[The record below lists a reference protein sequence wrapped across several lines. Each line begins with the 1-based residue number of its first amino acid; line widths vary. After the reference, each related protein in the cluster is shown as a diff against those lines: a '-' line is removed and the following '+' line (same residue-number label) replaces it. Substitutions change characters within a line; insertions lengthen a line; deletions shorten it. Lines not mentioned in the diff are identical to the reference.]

1 MGEKEKKLIE
11 KSDELSQLRRSNEEM
26 RSSVLSLKAQCN
38 QLRNLAKIRTEEKD
52 ELQEQKQ
59 KLEEQL

>member
-26 RSSVLSLKAQCN
+26 RSTVLNLKAQCN

>member
-26 RSSVLSLKAQCN
+26 RSSVLSLKA
-38 QLRNLAKIRTEEKD
+38 
-52 ELQEQKQ
+52 
-59 KLEEQL
+59 